1 MNQVDQLTWAYP
13 PPTNSHRDSAS
24 RLFYQAVLVLKSV
37 GNLPVQATTRS
48 IDADHHRQVIHYT
61 FSIKSFTFPYCL
73 ILTTFVV
80 IAWIQFISE
89 YAGLNPFSFTL
100 FIEKNYGV
108 SLANVSTA
116 HQLSLL
122 DPLSVAQTMIHV
134 IFPLSSCIQYLSTIW
149 TSLKFAEYANGWT
162 IFEETFRRIFKMNP
176 LLNEAVFPETTRFRR
191 LSWNFTL
198 CLVVVIG
205 LTIYPMTLT
214 QERLSG
220 NAMSMKWPVT
230 FVGFLTFFI
239 TLLLDFRCNL
249 MLYIN
254 QEAFS
259 QIGTKIAAEVEC
271 SQSSVSRINSTL
283 VQNWQLLISYARK
296 QTVSGGQ
303 ILSTSLLVEL
313 INLFG
318 TWCSIIYQTIFF
330 AQRDGLGWT
339 SLEDL
344 GLNYSLCGIMYF
356 RFAIKIFLSERMTI
370 AEAKI
375 AKSLQLI
382 ENHSDLGTSLEIN
395 IVVDWI
401 ATPPSK
407 INIANLFALN
417 RSLLFGVMGQT
428 VTYVLVLLQFQTI
441 QGT

>member
-1 MNQVDQLTWAYP
+1 M
-13 PPTNSHRDSAS
+13 
-24 RLFYQAVLVLKSV
+24 
-37 GNLPVQATTRS
+37 
-48 IDADHHRQVIHYT
+48 
-61 FSIKSFTFPYCL
+61 
-73 ILTTFVV
+73 
-80 IAWIQFISE
+80 
-89 YAGLNPFSFTL
+89 
-100 FIEKNYGV
+100 
-108 SLANVSTA
+108 ANVSTA

-259 QIGTKIAAEVEC
+259 QVSYLIVFKKHQHFLQRHTCKTYKISLGENRLELR
-271 SQSSVSRINSTL
+271 SRLKLSVH
-283 VQNWQLLISYARK
+283 
-296 QTVSGGQ
+296 
-303 ILSTSLLVEL
+303 SLL
-313 INLFG
+313 
-318 TWCSIIYQTIFF
+318 
-330 AQRDGLGWT
+330 
-339 SLEDL
+339 
-344 GLNYSLCGIMYF
+344 
-356 RFAIKIFLSERMTI
+356 
-370 AEAKI
+370 
-375 AKSLQLI
+375 
-382 ENHSDLGTSLEIN
+382 
-395 IVVDWI
+395 
-401 ATPPSK
+401 
-407 INIANLFALN
+407 
-417 RSLLFGVMGQT
+417 
-428 VTYVLVLLQFQTI
+428 
-441 QGT
+441 